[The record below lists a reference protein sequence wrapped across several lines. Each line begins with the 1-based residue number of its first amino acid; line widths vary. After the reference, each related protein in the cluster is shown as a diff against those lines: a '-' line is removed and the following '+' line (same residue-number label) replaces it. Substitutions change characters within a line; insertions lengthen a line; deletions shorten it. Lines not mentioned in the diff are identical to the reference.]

1 MIIAHLSDLHFGMP
15 EYIKELGDNVLK
27 KIKEIKPELIVITGD
42 ITNCGYL
49 EDYEKAK
56 EFIDSLEGERKLIV
70 PGNHDARNA
79 GYLLFEEFF
88 KTRYPV
94 LKMGNLKII
103 GVDSSQPD
111 LDDGHIGRSIYDFVR
126 KELEGFPL
134 KVVILHHHLVPV
146 PETGRE
152 RNIPMDAGDFLK
164 LISELKVNLV
174 LCGHK
179 HVPWFWKLNGILMV
193 NAGTATTRRTKARVE
208 ASFNTIDLDKRNS
221 KILIKRISSRT
232 FKEEII
238 YDGVV

>member
-15 EYIKELGDNVLK
+15 EYVKELGDNVLK

-42 ITNCGYL
+42 ITNSGYL
-49 EDYEKAK
+49 EDYEEAK
-56 EFIDSLEGERKLIV
+56 EFIDSLESERKLIV

-79 GYLLFEEFF
+79 GYLLFEELF

-94 LKMGNLKII
+94 MQIGNLKIV

-179 HVPWFWKLNGILMV
+179 HVPWLWKLNGILMV

-208 ASFNTIDLDKRNS
+208 ASFNVIKIEEGR
-221 KILIKRISSRT
+221 KILIKQISSKT
-232 FKEEII
+232 FKEKII
-238 YDGVV
+238 YNGML

>member
-1 MIIAHLSDLHFGMP
+1 VIIAHLSDLHFGMP
-15 EYIKELGDNVLK
+15 EYVEELGGNVLK

-49 EDYEKAK
+49 EDYERAK
-56 EFIDSLEGERKLIV
+56 EFIYSLEGERKLIV

-94 LKMGNLKII
+94 LKIGNLKII

-126 KELEGFPL
+126 KELEGFSL

-164 LISELKVNLV
+164 LLSELKVNLV

-179 HVPWFWKLNGILMV
+179 HVPWFWKLNGTLMV
-193 NAGTATTRRTKARVE
+193 NAGTATTRSTKARVE
-208 ASFNTIDLDKRNS
+208 ASFNVIKINEGR
-221 KILIKRISSRT
+221 KILIKQISSRSL
-232 FKEEII
+232 KEKII
-238 YDGVV
+238 YNGVL

>member
-1 MIIAHLSDLHFGMP
+1 MTIIHLSDLHFGMP
-15 EYIKELGDNVLK
+15 EYVKELGTNVLRK
-27 KIKEIKPELIVITGD
+27 MKEIKPDIIIITGD
-42 ITNCGYL
+42 ITNSGYL
-49 EDYEKAK
+49 EDYEEAK
-56 EFIDSLEGERKLIV
+56 EFIDSLESKRKLVV

-94 LKMGNLKII
+94 MKIGNLKIV

-126 KELEGFPL
+126 KELEGFPV
-134 KVVILHHHLVPV
+134 KIVVLHHHLIPV

-164 LISELKVNLV
+164 LISQLKVNLV

-179 HVPWFWKLNGILMV
+179 HVPWFWKLNGILMI

-208 ASFNTIDLDKRNS
+208 ASFNVIKIEEERN
-221 KILIKRISSRT
+221 IFVERLSSRT
-232 FKEEII
+232 FKKELI
-238 YDGVV
+238 YNGVI